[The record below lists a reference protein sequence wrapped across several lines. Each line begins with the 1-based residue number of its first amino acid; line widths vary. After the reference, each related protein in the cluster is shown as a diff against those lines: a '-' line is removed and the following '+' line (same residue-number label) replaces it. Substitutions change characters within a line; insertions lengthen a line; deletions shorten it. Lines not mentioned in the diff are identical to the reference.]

1 MTMISLK
8 SVAVVFLISGL
19 LIPVLLSTDAS
30 AQLVPEW
37 IKTTAKWFGDDLI
50 SENEFLNA
58 MKYLIENGI
67 IILDLQ
73 ETQISKNM
81 PQVSN
86 IEYVII
92 PNGNNLQGNSGF
104 YIPLNLEVK
113 VENTV
118 IWQNDDSNAH
128 TVQSQDADGNPS
140 GIFNSNVLQTGDTFD
155 HKFTD
160 TGEYHYYC
168 TIHPW
173 RIGLITVR

>member
-67 IILDLQ
+67 IILDFQ
-73 ETQISKNM
+73 ETQISNNIS
-81 PQVSN
+81 QASN
-86 IEYVII
+86 IQYVII

>member
-1 MTMISLK
+1 MISLLK
-8 SVAVVFLISGL
+8 AARMMILGFIL
-19 LIPVLLSTDAS
+19 LTPLFFSNEAA

-37 IKTTAKWFGDDLI
+37 VKTTAKWFGDDLI

-58 MKYLIENGI
+58 IKYLIENGI
-67 IILDLQ
+67 ISIDFQ
-73 ETQISKNM
+73 ETQISKNI
-81 PQVSN
+81 PQASN

-113 VENTV
+113 VGSTV
-118 IWQNDDSNAH
+118 VWQNDDSNAH
-128 TVQSQDADGNPS
+128 TVQSQDKDGNPS
-140 GIFNSNVLQTGDTFD
+140 GIFNSNVLQTGDAFE

-173 RIGLITVR
+173 RVGLITVR

>member
-140 GIFNSNVLQTGDTFD
+140 GIFNSNVLQTGDTFE